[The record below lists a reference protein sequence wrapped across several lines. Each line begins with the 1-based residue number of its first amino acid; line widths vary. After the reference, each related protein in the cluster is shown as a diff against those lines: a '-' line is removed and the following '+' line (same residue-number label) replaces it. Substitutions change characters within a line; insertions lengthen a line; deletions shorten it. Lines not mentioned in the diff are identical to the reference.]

1 MAHGKMLYGALHL
14 FSSYAVRPRCSRCLN
29 VSGKPIVC
37 YKVPTSIVRGE
48 IMIKVFVSYSHK
60 DEDLRDA
67 LERHLALLK
76 NEGTISIWYDRK
88 ILAGQEFA
96 PAIDANSSDAQ
107 IILLLVSSDFLASS
121 YCWGVEM
128 KLAMRLHDSNAAKV
142 IPVIIRACDWHSA
155 PFGRILAVPKD
166 GKPITSWPNMDEAFY
181 DVAKQICSAAEDV
194 KRPASNSAVQPK
206 ASTPPS
212 FSKPVSRRFV
222 GLYCKRCGMAA
233 GARSEC
239 TGGFTHHEF
248 TQSGGL
254 GSYCSRCGVYAGEQ
268 SICTGGFNHHSFVPE
283 SA

>member
-1 MAHGKMLYGALHL
+1 
-14 FSSYAVRPRCSRCLN
+14 
-29 VSGKPIVC
+29 
-37 YKVPTSIVRGE
+37 
-48 IMIKVFVSYSHK
+48 MIKVFVSYSHK

-194 KRPASNSAVQPK
+194 KRPASNWPFSQKRAPRLLFQNQCRAALLDFIARGVGWRPVLEANARE
-206 ASTPPS
+206 ASHITNSPS
-212 FSKPVSRRFV
+212 LEGLVPIVLGAASMPASR
-222 GLYCKRCGMAA
+222 
-233 GARSEC
+233 
-239 TGGFTHHEF
+239 
-248 TQSGGL
+248 
-254 GSYCSRCGVYAGEQ
+254 VYAQGVSTITVLYRSPLSPFATEVFAARDV
-268 SICTGGFNHHSFVPE
+268 TAAAFRGD
-283 SA
+283 ALA